1 MKRKRLVSAVLACA
15 MTVGLTSLPAVAA
28 EAPTE
33 AEVTEMTVGEN
44 TVFVYAP
51 ERDMVYLL
59 PALHPALLYLALNPI
74 LRILQKRRPKIP
86 AWRSW
91 LLERELL
98 SSLSI
103 PRARPGLTRTL
114 WYIRL

>member
-51 ERDMVYLL
+51 ERDMVVSSTCTAPCFIVFGSEPYTADSASGFSVLCGL
-59 PALHPALLYLALNPI
+59 SAPGNVAPISVPAGSVK
-74 LRILQKRRPKIP
+74 RI
-86 AWRSW
+86 S
-91 LLERELL
+91 ER
-98 SSLSI
+98 I
-103 PRARPGLTRTL
+103 
-114 WYIRL
+114 